1 MNKYIFDDLV
11 YEDFDIF
18 NNIKDEYNIY
28 NQNEYSINTENTLHK
43 IYVLKKDINK
53 QKKLINNINIK
64 ISTIKNK
71 FLIETYKWTLVDSCN
86 IIKLKQKIKNIIE
99 THTIIS
105 QLNCD
110 KEDLELIIK
119 NNINIIN
126 IKIENLSVENTRNI
140 KCEIDDDNDDELN
153 SIINC

>member
-1 MNKYIFDDLV
+1 MNKYILDNLV
-11 YEDFDIF
+11 HEDFDIF
-18 NNIKDEYNIY
+18 NNIKNEYNIY
-28 NQNEYSINTENTLHK
+28 NQNEYSIDTENTLHQ

-64 ISTIKNK
+64 ISSIKNN
-71 FLIETYKWTLVDSCN
+71 FLIETYNWTLEDSCN

-105 QLNCD
+105 QLNYD
-110 KEDLELIIK
+110 KEDIELIIK

-140 KCEIDDDNDDELN
+140 KCEIDVDNDDELN

>member
-28 NQNEYSINTENTLHK
+28 NQNEYSINTENTLHQ